1 MGKGIQ
7 IEFHGAARE
16 TTGSMHIVEVN
27 GRRVLLECGLFQGR
41 RKEAAERNRHLPFD
55 PEDVDALI
63 LSHAH
68 IDHSGNIPTLVAQG
82 YPGNIFA
89 TPATRDL
96 CSVMLRDSGH
106 IHEKDVEYVNKRHA
120 KRGEPLVEPLYTVED
135 AVRCMK
141 NFVSVAYDRWFFVTN
156 GVKAVFRDA
165 GHILGSATVTLELRA
180 DDKVCT
186 VLFTGDLGRKNLPIL
201 RDPVQVTD
209 VDYVICESTYGAR
222 LHASIADMENDL
234 ADVVSRTAGRGGKLI
249 IPAFSVGRTQN
260 IVYSL
265 HNLFNA
271 DRIPDIPIYVD
282 SPLSTNVTEIFKLHP
297 ECYDEDALAMAGE
310 APDIFGFGRLRY
322 TPNVE
327 DSKKLNDIRYPCI
340 IISASGMCENGRIL
354 HHLKNS
360 VTDPKNTV
368 LIVGYQAENTLGR
381 RLVEKH
387 KSVKIFGDPYDV
399 RAEVK
404 VMNGYS
410 AHADSNELVQYLLAV
425 GTKPKRVFLVHGEP
439 QQTDALATKLA
450 SAGLTNVYIPER
462 GETVEL
468 A

>member
-1 MGKGIQ
+1 MMNIQ
-7 IEFHGAARE
+7 FHGAIRE
-16 TTGSMHIVEVN
+16 TTGSMHIIEVD

-41 RKEAAERNRHLPFD
+41 RKEAEHRNRHIPFD
-55 PEDVDALI
+55 PDSVDAMV

-68 IDHSGNIPTLVAQG
+68 IDHSGNLPTLVSHG
-82 YPGNIFA
+82 HPGNIFA

-96 CSVMLRDSGH
+96 CSIMLRDSAH
-106 IHEKDVEYVNKRHA
+106 IHEKDAEYVNKRHA
-120 KRGEPLVEPLYTVED
+120 KRGEPPVEPLYTMED

-156 GVKAVFRDA
+156 GVKAIFRDA
-165 GHILGSATVTLELRA
+165 GHILGSATVTLELRS
-180 DDKVCT
+180 DDKTCT

-201 RDPVQVTD
+201 QDPVQVTD
-209 VDYVICESTYGAR
+209 VDYVICESTYGGR
-222 LHASIADMENDL
+222 LHASITDMENEL
-234 ADVVSRTAGRGGKLI
+234 AEVVSRTAGRGGKVI

-271 DRIPDIPIYVD
+271 KRIPDIPIYVD
-282 SPLSTNVTEIFKLHP
+282 SPLSTNVTEIFKIHP
-297 ECYDEDALAMAGE
+297 ECYDEEALEMAKGGS
-310 APDIFGFGRLRY
+310 DIFGFGRLQY

-327 DSKKLNDIRYPCI
+327 DSKKLNDIRYPCV
-340 IISASGMCENGRIL
+340 IISASGMCETGRIL

-360 VTDPKNTV
+360 ITDARNTV

-387 KSVKIFGDPYDV
+387 RSVKIFGDPYDV

-410 AHADSNELVQYLLAV
+410 AHADSNELAEYIAAI
-425 GTKPKRVFLVHGEP
+425 GGKPKRIFLVHGELE
-439 QQTDALATKLA
+439 QTEALAGRLA
-450 SAGLTNVYIPER
+450 LARATNIHIPER
-462 GETVEL
+462 GETVQL
-468 A
+468 S